1 MELGSWKFDE
11 PVLCP
16 GCNEREHPLI
26 FSKSTGLRLERKK
39 DASLLNWNLK
49 RPSPPEKIRVP
60 IPSTSL
66 PCVRVGDIVQIGQ
79 KIAVPIPINRSVA
92 EIGAVQVPIQKKEI
106 KTWTEEI
113 RDEAIKCKHCGEFL
127 GELPKVS
134 PVPKTPW
141 YARTATLVISFLT
154 VGPFAL
160 PLVWI
165 NPVYS
170 RRKKIIVTVIVL
182 AVTYAFVVVFLNAVK
197 TILDYYKQ
205 VAIF

>member
-1 MELGSWKFDE
+1 MKK
-11 PVLCP
+11 CP
-16 GCNEREHPLI
+16 YC
-26 FSKSTGLRLERKK
+26 
-39 DASLLNWNLK
+39 
-49 RPSPPEKIRVP
+49 
-60 IPSTSL
+60 
-66 PCVRVGDIVQIGQ
+66 
-79 KIAVPIPINRSVA
+79 AVPIPINRSKA